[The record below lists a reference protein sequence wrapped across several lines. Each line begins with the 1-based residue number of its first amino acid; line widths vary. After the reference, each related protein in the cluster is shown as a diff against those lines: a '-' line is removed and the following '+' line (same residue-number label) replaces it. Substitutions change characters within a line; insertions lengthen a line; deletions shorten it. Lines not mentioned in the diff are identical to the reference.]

1 MECCDSATISL
12 SSKHCSGESG
22 ILYFH
27 KNFGINFSSSTENFI
42 GILMGFVFNL
52 PLAGWQS
59 SQCLLSLEPGSPG
72 KCPLQFLL

>member
-27 KNFGINFSSSTENFI
+27 KNFGINFSSSTKNFI

-52 PLAGWQS
+52 QIAFGWMAVFTMS
-59 SQCLLSLEPGSPG
+59 SSFS
-72 KCPLQFLL
+72 